1 VPSISRPDRSLF
13 LDILLKLEALDI
25 PYVIIGGFAAT
36 MYGITR
42 ATYDIDMIVNRGE
55 EHIQALSDAYPLP
68 RYYADP
74 QQMSRAIEIGSS
86 FNIIDVERGEKAD
99 LIPLSMDRRN
109 APAFENRIRKT
120 VDLVGIEP
128 FSVWVARPED
138 VIVGKLMA
146 WHEGRSERHPADIFE
161 MLLFHYLSEQ
171 EPETAFDETYVGS
184 RAGELGEEVVALWAL
199 LVEGAREQAARYRA
213 TD

>member
-1 VPSISRPDRSLF
+1 
-13 LDILLKLEALDI
+13 
-25 PYVIIGGFAAT
+25 
-36 MYGITR
+36 
-42 ATYDIDMIVNRGE
+42 
-55 EHIQALSDAYPLP
+55 
-68 RYYADP
+68 
-74 QQMSRAIEIGSS
+74 MSRAIEIGSS

-161 MLLFHYLSEQ
+161 MFSSITLASRNQRLRLTTTWA
-171 EPETAFDETYVGS
+171 PGR
-184 RAGELGEEVVALWAL
+184 RAGGRGRCALGASCRG
-199 LVEGAREQAARYRA
+199 GAGAGSAVPRNGLDSSSSLQAHGRSPGRCRHQLSHRPARQRPLA
-213 TD
+213 TAWSRRRRG

>member
-1 VPSISRPDRSLF
+1 VPSASRPDLSLF
-13 LDILLKLEALDI
+13 LDILIKLETLGI

-42 ATYDIDMIVNRGE
+42 VTYDIDILVDMGE
-55 EHIQALSDAYPLP
+55 AHIQALANTYPLP

-74 QQMSRAIEIGSS
+74 HQMRRAIEIGSS

-128 FSVWVARPED
+128 FSVWVARSED

-146 WHEGRSERHPADIFE
+146 WQEGRSERHTADIFE
-161 MLLFHYLSEQ
+161 MLLSYYLGGQ
-171 EPETAFDETYVGS
+171 GTEPALDNTYVGS
-184 RAGELGEEVVALWAL
+184 RASELGEEVVALWEL
-199 LVEGAREQAARYRA
+199 LVETAQEQAARYRA